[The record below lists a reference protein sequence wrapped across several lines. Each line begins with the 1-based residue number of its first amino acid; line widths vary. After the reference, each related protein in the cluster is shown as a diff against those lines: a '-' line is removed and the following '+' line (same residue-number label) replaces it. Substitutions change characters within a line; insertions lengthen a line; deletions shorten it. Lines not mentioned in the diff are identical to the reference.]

1 MMEYHGVIFKRIL
14 RMARMSIRIDFGPAQ
29 RLGPGKVR
37 LLQTIEETGSISAA
51 GRALGMSYR
60 RAWEL
65 VADLNECFG
74 EALVDT
80 QMGGKKGGGAH
91 LTPFG
96 KELVTHYRAIEA
108 KAEKA
113 AASHLKALQSATR
126 RQRA

>member
-1 MMEYHGVIFKRIL
+1 
-14 RMARMSIRIDFGPAQ
+14 MATMSIRIDLGPAK

-37 LLQTIEETGSISAA
+37 LLQAIADEGSISGA

-74 EALVDT
+74 RALVDT
-80 QMGGKKGGGAH
+80 QMGGKKGGGAQ

-96 KELVTHYRAIEA
+96 KELVKHYRAIEA

-113 AASHLKALQSATR
+113 ASSHLKALQDATEKR
-126 RQRA
+126 R

>member
-1 MMEYHGVIFKRIL
+1 
-14 RMARMSIRIDFGPAQ
+14 MATMSIRIDLGPAK
-29 RLGPGKVR
+29 RLGPGKIK
-37 LLQTIEETGSISAA
+37 LLQAIADEGSISGA

-74 EALVDT
+74 RALVDT
-80 QMGGKKGGGAH
+80 QMGGKKGGGAQ

-96 KELVTHYRAIEA
+96 KELVKHYRAIES

-113 AASHLKALQSATR
+113 ALSHLKALQEAMEKR
-126 RQRA
+126 R